1 MTNLSILRLIF
12 LMGFLFINSVMAQDK
27 NIVSTL
33 SSVNGTVSIKK
44 LDGKTIDA
52 VKDMGINEGDIIN
65 TEKSSFVKLSFI
77 DKSII
82 TVGPNSSFKVTAF
95 SKSEAG
101 ILTLIKGSIRAQ
113 VTKDYMEL
121 EDKEKS
127 KLFIKTET
135 AAMGIRGTDFQVS
148 HNAQTGIT
156 DLLTIEGRVAMNK
169 LPSEMQS
176 KNLNQR
182 DLDTILDRKDRRM
195 VTNGFRSSVALG
207 QQRPSE
213 PMRIEKGQLDSLKK
227 ERVPRD
233 ESRPEKGREQGKG
246 NEQNKEQ
253 NKDQNKD
260 QGKGPAKEQGNDQ
273 GNGPGNGPGVNGP
286 GKRKGSN
293 NGPINGPGNG
303 PGNNSDENNTP
314 PQNKNNNGNSNG
326 NNNSQN
332 QKRDQNEAPP
342 RRDNQ
347 GASNDRK
354 PPPPNH

>member
-101 ILTLIKGSIRAQ
+101 ILTLIKG
-113 VTKDYMEL
+113 
-121 EDKEKS
+121 
-127 KLFIKTET
+127 
-135 AAMGIRGTDFQVS
+135 IRGTDFQVS
-148 HNAQTGIT
+148 HNAQTGIS

-233 ESRPEKGREQGKG
+233 ESRHEKGREQGKG